1 MSKVFLVVIVW
12 FCDMWMC
19 SLMVKIELIFNLFG
33 FVFYYKWINKD
44 YLDFDY
50 WLIIKLVSNLFG

>member
-1 MSKVFLVVIVW
+1 MSKVFLVIVW

-33 FVFYYKWINKD
+33 FVFYYKCINKD

-50 WLIIKLVSNLFG
+50 WLKIKLVSNLFG